1 MFKVGG
7 CLNVRHRRLTAGGS
21 SDRNIFHRHERE
33 RERETSDVLRHLFT
47 FPAVNSFSSWWW
59 RWFHPPPTHPAAAPI
74 GHDELRLS
82 VTNGS
87 RGWDLQTKEWTEEIS
102 RSQLYSRNR
111 PSLQYMMKLQST
123 YSGAS
128 SLFPD
133 VTSVGPPQ
141 VTLQDVSFG
150 YVGTWGPDLQARG
163 RRCLSGDYGSAKRN
177 NTSKTTSHSVTAQSS
192 QSCII
197 KLLLIHISVLTMDQ
211 SHSVG
216 SHSTVWLHIF
226 NLCFKTRVEN
236 AKNQLI

>member
-1 MFKVGG
+1 MCDTDVSQLEDHPIGTFSTVMK
-7 CLNVRHRRLTAGGS
+7 
-21 SDRNIFHRHERE
+21 ERE
-33 RERETSDVLRHLFT
+33 REREKLLTCCVTYSHFLLWIPFQVDDGDGFT
-47 FPAVNSFSSWWW
+47 L
-59 RWFHPPPTHPAAAPI
+59 PPTHPAAPPI

-177 NTSKTTSHSVTAQSS
+177 NTSKTTSHSASQWQLSPLRVT
-192 QSCII
+192 
-197 KLLLIHISVLTMDQ
+197 
-211 SHSVG
+211 SHSYFCAHKWSKSLCRV
-216 SHSTVWLHIF
+216 TF
-226 NLCFKTRVEN
+226 NSLTAHFQFV
-236 AKNQLI
+236 L

>member
-1 MFKVGG
+1 MCDTDVSQLEDHPIGTFSTVMK
-7 CLNVRHRRLTAGGS
+7 
-21 SDRNIFHRHERE
+21 ERE
-33 RERETSDVLRHLFT
+33 REREKLLTCCVTYSHFLLWIPFQVDDGDGFT
-47 FPAVNSFSSWWW
+47 L
-59 RWFHPPPTHPAAAPI
+59 PPTHPAAPPI

-150 YVGTWGPDLQARG
+150 YVGTWGPDLQAWG
-163 RRCLSGDYGSAKRN
+163 RRCLLGDYGSAKRN

>member
-1 MFKVGG
+1 MCDTDVSQLEDHPIGTFSTVMK
-7 CLNVRHRRLTAGGS
+7 
-21 SDRNIFHRHERE
+21 ERE

-74 GHDELRLS
+74 GHHELGLS

-111 PSLQYMMKLQST
+111 PFLQYMMKLQST

-133 VTSVGPPQ
+133 VNSVGPPQ
-141 VTLQDVSFG
+141 VILQDVSFG

-177 NTSKTTSHSVTAQSS
+177 NTSKTTSHSASQWQLSPLRVT
-192 QSCII
+192 
-197 KLLLIHISVLTMDQ
+197 
-211 SHSVG
+211 SHSYFCAHNG
-216 SHSTVWLHIF
+216 SKSLCRVTF
-226 NLCFKTRVEN
+226 NSLTAHFQFV
-236 AKNQLI
+236 L

>member
-1 MFKVGG
+1 MCDTDVSQLEDHPIGTFSTVMK
-7 CLNVRHRRLTAGGS
+7 
-21 SDRNIFHRHERE
+21 ERE
-33 RERETSDVLRHLFT
+33 REREKLLTCCVTYSHFLLWIPFQVDDGDGFT
-47 FPAVNSFSSWWW
+47 L
-59 RWFHPPPTHPAAAPI
+59 PPTHPAAPPI

-163 RRCLSGDYGSAKRN
+163 RRCLLGDYGSAKRN
-177 NTSKTTSHSVTAQSS
+177 NTSKTTSHSVLSELYHKVT
-192 QSCII
+192 
-197 KLLLIHISVLTMDQ
+197 
-211 SHSVG
+211 SHSYFCAHNG
-216 SHSTVWLHIF
+216 SKSLCWVTF
-226 NLCFKTRVEN
+226 NSLTAHFQFV
-236 AKNQLI
+236 L